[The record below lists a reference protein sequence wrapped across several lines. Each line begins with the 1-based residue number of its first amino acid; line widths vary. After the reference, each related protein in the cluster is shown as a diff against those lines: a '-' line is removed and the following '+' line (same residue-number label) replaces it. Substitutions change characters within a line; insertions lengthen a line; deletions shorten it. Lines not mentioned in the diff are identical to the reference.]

1 MSEQLCDSTSGTSCD
16 YPTLRHQPLALGC
29 WPDAELEAVHH
40 NGVWR
45 FIRLDELSAKK
56 TFRRYVNGLN
66 RQVYG
71 AAYRHH
77 GKRLRVIPILEKSA
91 DGRWHYHVAIE
102 PPSFMDDTSFGH
114 VAMGL
119 WLNTPLG
126 YGHGDV
132 SVNVDEGWIAY
143 MAKRRGKSGLE
154 NYYDCIDTEALYNPL
169 DC

>member
-1 MSEQLCDSTSGTSCD
+1 MTSRQERIALLQLCDTSHWHSVVGL
-16 YPTLRHQPLALGC
+16 TLNLKQSITT
-29 WPDAELEAVHH
+29 EA
-40 NGVWR
+40 GG
-45 FIRLDELSAKK
+45 FIRLDELLAKK
-56 TFRRYVNGLN
+56 AFRRYVNGLN

-102 PPSFMDDTSFGH
+102 PPQFMDASDFTNL
-114 VAMGL
+114 AMGL

-126 YGHGDV
+126 YAHGD
-132 SVNVDEGWIAY
+132 SATNVDPGWIAY

-154 NYYDCIDTEALYNPL
+154 NYYDCIDTEALHNPL